1 MIRFLIRTAIFLGS
15 AAIGILAAVWLLPD
29 VHVTATGF
37 VLAAIVFAVA
47 QSLLSPFITKVA
59 ARNAPAFLGGIGLVS
74 TFVALV
80 IASLVTGL
88 SITGWRTW
96 ILASL
101 VVWLV
106 TALATVLLPMFLLKD
121 EIADRKAKK
130 DAGANSIAS
139 RMFDCSTSTAAA

>member
-1 MIRFLIRTAIFLGS
+1 M
-15 AAIGILAAVWLLPD
+15 
-29 VHVTATGF
+29 
-37 VLAAIVFAVA
+37 
-47 QSLLSPFITKVA
+47 
-59 ARNAPAFLGGIGLVS
+59 
-74 TFVALV
+74 
-80 IASLVTGL
+80 TGL

-130 DAGANSIAS
+130 DAGA
-139 RMFDCSTSTAAA
+139 

>member
-121 EIADRKAKK
+121 EIADRKTKK
-130 DAGANSIAS
+130 DAGA
-139 RMFDCSTSTAAA
+139 

>member
-1 MIRFLIRTAIFLGS
+1 M
-15 AAIGILAAVWLLPD
+15 AAAGRAR
-29 VHVTATGF
+29 HRHRF

-130 DAGANSIAS
+130 DAGA
-139 RMFDCSTSTAAA
+139 